1 MTLSDRTVVR
11 SVQQHTSPGDTL
23 TDPSISGNEYP
34 ARGVFAGEP
43 TAADGLVRETVSV
56 QTPRTGF
63 GAGVR
68 VLFGLVWVADVY
80 FKWQPSFLHRL
91 PDVLSA
97 GVRGQPAWLKPWF
110 ALVQGVVGVH
120 PTVWAYMIALLET
133 GLALALI
140 LGVARKVT
148 YVGGAMY
155 SFMIWSTAEG
165 FGRSSGVAT
174 DIGAAVIYVLVFL
187 ALLALDA
194 RGRGT
199 RPYSLDAVIERRL
212 PWWRRVAEVRR

>member
-1 MTLSDRTVVR
+1 MTLLDRTVVQ
-11 SVQQHTSPGDTL
+11 SAQHTSPDETQ
-23 TDPSISGNEYP
+23 TDSGTSRDDYP
-34 ARGVFAGEP
+34 VQEARATEPVAG
-43 TAADGLVRETVSV
+43 GKLVRERVPV

-68 VLFGLVWVADVY
+68 ILFGLVWVADVY

-91 PDVLSA
+91 PDVMSE
-97 GVRGQPAWLKPWF
+97 GVKGQPAWLKPWF
-110 ALVQGVVGVH
+110 ALVQGVVAVH
-120 PTVWAYMIALLET
+120 PTAWAYMIALLES

-140 LGVARKVT
+140 VGFARKVT

-165 FGRSSGVAT
+165 FGHTSGVAT

-212 PWWRRVAEVRR
+212 PWWRGVAEVRR